1 MREHVENRGK
11 KQQKNVKKESF
22 TFPNKIFNVFFLV
35 SRDLTLVVCV
45 WEAPPVELHSS
56 PSCHMA
62 VFDINRWYHS
72 QMPASIRYTD
82 FFQTS
87 SI

>member
-1 MREHVENRGK
+1 MSCLTSTNNGLIYFH
-11 KQQKNVKKESF
+11 
-22 TFPNKIFNVFFLV
+22 LV

-56 PSCHMA
+56 PSSHMA

-72 QMPASIRYTD
+72 QMPASIRYVL
-82 FFQTS
+82 
-87 SI
+87 